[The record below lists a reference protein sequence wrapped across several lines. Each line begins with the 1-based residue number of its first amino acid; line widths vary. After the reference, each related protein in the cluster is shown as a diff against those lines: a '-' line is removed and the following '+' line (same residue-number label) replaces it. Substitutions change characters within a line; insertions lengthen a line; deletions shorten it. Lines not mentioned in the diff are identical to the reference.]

1 MNTST
6 DFNRGQRDAS
16 KFGMVRNV
24 AGSWQATTTWD
35 FQECFLIEPISNEY
49 LDGLQSGGCTVV
61 RPSERRFNRLE
72 NTFNTL
78 LERIAYVMQ

>member
-1 MNTST
+1 MNNQ

-16 KFGMVRNV
+16 KFGLVRNV
-24 AGSWQATTTWD
+24 AGSWEATTTFD
-35 FQECFLIEPISNEY
+35 YQPCFLIEPITNEY

-61 RPSERRFNRLE
+61 RPNERRENRVTKSIE
-72 NTFNTL
+72 TL